1 MVIALRQV
9 VKFRT
14 TLQSLQDAVCT
25 RLAFLRRLAHSR
37 YHTVAYRVSC
47 LQLVNQFKRIDRII
61 LRVVINRLHAA
72 YAHRIQGRSNVR
84 RRTESVLAHSQRRV
98 GEDGL
103 ARIDNRCG
111 IAAGLQF
118 LAHLVHLF
126 RQVCLIFLAGLNS
139 DVKHLKI
146 NALRR
151 VDELLL
157 ILLVS
162 RLQILIRHLHVFIA
176 HRRIRHGSHFDI
188 GQHITSVEIHLRR
201 NRVGDKGLT
210 QQGVEFHLQQLVAQL
225 SFRVL
230 PNLAKHLVLL
240 HISLLAAL
248 GQLRHIFVVIFQEVL
263 QCIHVKASCLLIS
276 KAHLRH
282 HLQALRLPRAQSV
295 LHILVSH
302 LDAGFIRLVLDGT
315 CVDKVGPHLFANLIL
330 FLISQRITLSGALLL
345 HFRNVRKLLNA
356 ILEILNRQCLAKGF
370 ANFLFVSVGEAGN
383 RLKAT
388 LGNKS
393 KQTKTD
399 DDHQDLAFASDFL

>member
-1 MVIALRQV
+1 MVVALRQV

-98 GEDGL
+98 GEGRL

-111 IAAGLQF
+111 ITAGLQF
-118 LAHLVHLF
+118 LTHLVHLF
-126 RQVCLIFLAGLNS
+126 RQACLIFLAGLNS

-151 VDELLL
+151 IDELLL

-162 RLQILIRHLHVFIA
+162 RLQILIRHLHIFIT
-176 HRRIRHGSHFDI
+176 HDCIRYGSHFDI
-188 GQHITSVEIHLRR
+188 GQRITSIEIHLRR
-201 NRVGDKGLT
+201 NRVRDKGLT
-210 QQGVEFHLQQLVAQL
+210 QQSVEFHLQQLVAQL

-240 HISLLAAL
+240 HISLLTAL

-263 QCIHVKASCLLIS
+263 QCIHIKASCLLIS

-282 HLQALRLPRAQSV
+282 HLQALSLPRAQSV

-315 CVDKVGPHLFANLIL
+315 RVDKVGPHLFANLIL

-345 HFRNVRKLLNA
+345 HFCNVGKLLNA
-356 ILEILNRQCLAKGF
+356 ILEILNRQRLAKGF
-370 ANFLFVSVGEAGN
+370 ANFLFVSVAEAGD

-393 KQTKTD
+393 KQTESD
-399 DDHQDLAFASDFL
+399 DDHQDRAFASDFL